1 MKYTDLQ
8 IKQKIDELWG
18 GGGVPDYT
26 TMPAYKLKKA
36 SKNGKKFFVPSN
48 EPTPQGVEAV
58 EAVLSKS
65 QYAPVA
71 PGGQTSATPG
81 GQSSPRRAVPRLG
94 QIISLDGHQYK
105 VTNVSQDRKSFDVV
119 NDKDPKE
126 VHQGI
131 LVDNN
136 PFFIE
141 GKSPHKKGSKKY
153 KKHMAAMHA
162 ESDMKEEMKHRFALY
177 VDGKDSQV
185 RLSDEDKA
193 QELADQMNKDNKN
206 VEVKKV
212 GVNEAD
218 FGGKFIAQ
226 DFSEI
231 LKDPIMK
238 LPKNLNFQNFINFL
252 EFAMTDSQY
261 KGMSLEKFSDNA
273 KLVFSQWKANQ
284 AFAQADRDREEFKKL
299 DAPITTRT
307 PEGKVPSDAD
317 KWFMIE
323 SEAKE
328 KLSTYPSKYQ
338 TTWALK
344 KFKDAGGT
352 WSK

>member
-36 SKNGKKFFVPSN
+36 SKNGKKFFVPTN
-48 EPTPQGVEAV
+48 EPTPRGVEA
-58 EAVLSKS
+58 
-65 QYAPVA
+65 
-71 PGGQTSATPG
+71 
-81 GQSSPRRAVPRLG
+81 
-94 QIISLDGHQYK
+94 
-105 VTNVSQDRKSFDVV
+105 
-119 NDKDPKE
+119 
-126 VHQGI
+126 
-131 LVDNN
+131 
-136 PFFIE
+136 IE
-141 GKSPHKKGSKKY
+141 GKSPHKKGTKKY

-162 ESDMKEEMKHRFALY
+162 ESE
-177 VDGKDSQV
+177 SNV
-185 RLSDEDKA
+185 R
-193 QELADQMNKDNKN
+193 
-206 VEVKKV
+206 
-212 GVNEAD
+212 EAD
-218 FGGKFIAQ
+218 FDGRFIAQ
-226 DFSEI
+226 DFKDI
-231 LKDPIMK
+231 LRDPVLK
-238 LPKNLNFQNFINFL
+238 LPQNIRFDNFLKFL

-273 KLVFSQWKANQ
+273 KMVFSQWKANQ
-284 AFAQADRDREEFKKL
+284 VFAQADKEREKFKKL

-328 KLSTYPSKYQ
+328 KLNTYPSKYQ

-344 KFKDAGGT
+344 KYKDAGGT

>member
-48 EPTPQGVEAV
+48 EPTPKGVEAV
-58 EAVLSKS
+58 
-65 QYAPVA
+65 
-71 PGGQTSATPG
+71 
-81 GQSSPRRAVPRLG
+81 
-94 QIISLDGHQYK
+94 
-105 VTNVSQDRKSFDVV
+105 
-119 NDKDPKE
+119 
-126 VHQGI
+126 
-131 LVDNN
+131 
-136 PFFIE
+136 E

-162 ESDMKEEMKHRFALY
+162 ESGMKEEMSNRFALY

-185 RLSDEDKA
+185 RMSDEDKA
-193 QELADQMNKDNKN
+193 QELADQMNKDNKK

-212 GVNEAD
+212 GVNEEE
-218 FGGKFIAQ
+218 FGGRFITQ
-226 DFSEI
+226 DFNDI
-231 LKDPIMK
+231 LRDPMLK
-238 LPKNLNFQNFINFL
+238 LPKNINYNNFLNFM
-252 EFAMTDSQY
+252 EYAMSDSQY
-261 KGMSLEKFSDNA
+261 KGLTLEQFGD
-273 KLVFSQWKANQ
+273 KLKMIFSQWKANSVHGV
-284 AFAQADRDREEFKKL
+284 DKRNKKGSIP
-299 DAPITTRT
+299 DPIKPTAYRT

-338 TTWALK
+338 NTWALK
-344 KFKDAGGT
+344 KYKDAGGT

>member
-36 SKNGKKFFVPSN
+36 SKNGKKFFVPTN
-48 EPTPQGVEAV
+48 EPTPRGVEAV
-58 EAVLSKS
+58 
-65 QYAPVA
+65 
-71 PGGQTSATPG
+71 
-81 GQSSPRRAVPRLG
+81 
-94 QIISLDGHQYK
+94 
-105 VTNVSQDRKSFDVV
+105 
-119 NDKDPKE
+119 
-126 VHQGI
+126 
-131 LVDNN
+131 
-136 PFFIE
+136 E
-141 GKSPHKKGSKKY
+141 GKSPHKKGTKKY

-162 ESDMKEEMKHRFALY
+162 ESE
-177 VDGKDSQV
+177 SNV
-185 RLSDEDKA
+185 R
-193 QELADQMNKDNKN
+193 
-206 VEVKKV
+206 
-212 GVNEAD
+212 EAD
-218 FGGKFIAQ
+218 FDGRFIAQ
-226 DFSEI
+226 DFKDI
-231 LKDPIMK
+231 LRDPVLK
-238 LPKNLNFQNFINFL
+238 LPQNIRFDNFLKFL

-273 KLVFSQWKANQ
+273 KMVFSQWKANQ
-284 AFAQADRDREEFKKL
+284 VFAQADKEREKFKKL

-307 PEGKVPSDAD
+307 PEGKVPLDAD

-328 KLSTYPSKYQ
+328 KLNTYPSKYQ

-344 KFKDAGGT
+344 KYKDAGGT

>member
-1 MKYTDLQ
+1 MKYTDLK
-8 IKQKIDELWG
+8 ITQKIDELWG
-18 GGGVPDYT
+18 GGGVPDYN

-36 SKNGKKFFVPSN
+36 SKNGKKFFVPTN
-48 EPTPQGVEAV
+48 EPTPRGVEA
-58 EAVLSKS
+58 
-65 QYAPVA
+65 
-71 PGGQTSATPG
+71 
-81 GQSSPRRAVPRLG
+81 
-94 QIISLDGHQYK
+94 
-105 VTNVSQDRKSFDVV
+105 
-119 NDKDPKE
+119 
-126 VHQGI
+126 
-131 LVDNN
+131 
-136 PFFIE
+136 IE
-141 GKSPHKKGSKKY
+141 GKSPHKKGTKKY

-162 ESDMKEEMKHRFALY
+162 ESESDFRYAIY
-177 VDGKDSQV
+177 VDGEDSMTRLKD
-185 RLSDEDKA
+185 EAKA
-193 QELADQMNKDNKN
+193 QEIADNMNKKYKN
-206 VEVKKV
+206 ANIEIKKV
-212 GVNEAD
+212 GIMEAD
-218 FGGKFIAQ
+218 FDGKFIAQ

-323 SEAKE
+323 SEAKTRL
-328 KLSTYPSKYQ
+328 KSYPSKYQ

-352 WSK
+352 WSN

>member
-18 GGGVPDYT
+18 GGGVPDYN

-48 EPTPQGVEAV
+48 EPTPKGVEAI
-58 EAVLSKS
+58 EGVLTKS

-71 PGGQTSATPG
+71 PGGQTSAIPG
-81 GQSSPRRAVPRLG
+81 GQSSPRKAVPNVG
-94 QIISLDGHQYK
+94 NIVTLDKHEYK
-105 VTNVSQDRKSFDVV
+105 VINVSQDRKSFDVV
-119 NDKDPKE
+119 NVNDPRE
-126 VHQGI
+126 VHKGI
-131 LVDNN
+131 LVDSN

-141 GKSPHKKGSKKY
+141 GKSPHKKGTKKY

-162 ESDMKEEMKHRFALY
+162 ESE
-177 VDGKDSQV
+177 SNV
-185 RLSDEDKA
+185 R
-193 QELADQMNKDNKN
+193 
-206 VEVKKV
+206 
-212 GVNEAD
+212 EAE
-218 FGGKFIAQ
+218 FGGRFITQ
-226 DFSEI
+226 DFNDI
-231 LKDPIMK
+231 LRDPVLK
-238 LPKNLNFQNFINFL
+238 LPQNIRFDNFLKFL

-261 KGMSLEKFSDNA
+261 KGMSLEKFGD
-273 KLVFSQWKANQ
+273 KLKMIFSQWKANLVHGV
-284 AFAQADRDREEFKKL
+284 DKRNKKGSIP
-299 DAPITTRT
+299 DPIKPTVYRT
-307 PEGKVPSDAD
+307 PEGKVPLDAD

-328 KLSTYPSKYQ
+328 KLNTYPSKYQ

-344 KFKDAGGT
+344 KYKDAGGK

>member
-36 SKNGKKFFVPSN
+36 SKNGKKFFVPTN
-48 EPTPQGVEAV
+48 EPTPRGVEA
-58 EAVLSKS
+58 
-65 QYAPVA
+65 
-71 PGGQTSATPG
+71 
-81 GQSSPRRAVPRLG
+81 
-94 QIISLDGHQYK
+94 
-105 VTNVSQDRKSFDVV
+105 
-119 NDKDPKE
+119 
-126 VHQGI
+126 
-131 LVDNN
+131 
-136 PFFIE
+136 IE
-141 GKSPHKKGSKKY
+141 GKSPHKKGTKKY

-162 ESDMKEEMKHRFALY
+162 ESE
-177 VDGKDSQV
+177 SNV
-185 RLSDEDKA
+185 R
-193 QELADQMNKDNKN
+193 
-206 VEVKKV
+206 
-212 GVNEAD
+212 EAD
-218 FGGKFIAQ
+218 FDGRFIAQ
-226 DFSEI
+226 DFKDI
-231 LKDPIMK
+231 LRDPVLK
-238 LPKNLNFQNFINFL
+238 LPQNIRFDNFLKFL

-273 KLVFSQWKANQ
+273 KMVFSQWKANQ
-284 AFAQADRDREEFKKL
+284 VFAQADKEREKFKKL

-307 PEGKVPSDAD
+307 PEGKVPLDAD

-328 KLSTYPSKYQ
+328 KLNTYPSKYQ

-344 KFKDAGGT
+344 KYKDAGGT

>member
-48 EPTPQGVEAV
+48 EPTPKGVEAV
-58 EAVLSKS
+58 EAVLTKS

-71 PGGQTSATPG
+71 PGGQ
-81 GQSSPRRAVPRLG
+81 SSPRKAVPNVG
-94 QIISLDGHQYK
+94 NIVTLDKHKYK
-105 VTNVSQDRKSFDVV
+105 VINVSQDRKTFDVV
-119 NDKDPKE
+119 NVNDSRE
-126 VHQGI
+126 VHKGI
-131 LVDNN
+131 LVDRN

-141 GKSPHKKGSKKY
+141 GKSPHKKGTKKY

-162 ESDMKEEMKHRFALY
+162 ESE
-177 VDGKDSQV
+177 SNV
-185 RLSDEDKA
+185 R
-193 QELADQMNKDNKN
+193 
-206 VEVKKV
+206 
-212 GVNEAD
+212 EAD
-218 FGGKFIAQ
+218 FDGRFIAQ
-226 DFSEI
+226 DFKDI
-231 LKDPIMK
+231 LRDPVLK
-238 LPKNLNFQNFINFL
+238 LPQNIRFDNFIKFL
-252 EFAMTDSQY
+252 EFAMTDSKY

-273 KLVFSQWKANQ
+273 KMVFSQWKANQ
-284 AFAQADRDREEFKKL
+284 VFAQADKEREKFKKL

-328 KLSTYPSKYQ
+328 KLNTYPSKYQ

-344 KFKDAGGT
+344 KYKDAGGT